1 MKEAV
6 VEYERIAGAK
16 VNFDKSEGLRLVLG
30 GLAIV
35 FQGPSARVTDPS
47 ASSGCGSGPTSSW
60 SEIGRKYKL
69 R

>member
-1 MKEAV
+1 MQEPRPILTK
-6 VEYERIAGAK
+6 AK
-16 VNFDKSEGLRLVLG
+16 VCGSVLG
-30 GLAIV
+30 GVAIL

-47 ASSGCGSGPTSSW
+47 ASSECGSGPTSNW